1 MEEFTTFL
9 RNFGIIFI
17 SLMVLCLILGVIIL
31 WIASKQV
38 KNIDVPEGATFSET
52 LHYTPFI
59 VVLGI
64 DLLDFGLD
72 FLAAPIAWVILDNF
86 GLKALRGVSVVESL
100 IPGTQLLP
108 TMTAAWIFVKA
119 TGYEKPAELMDRAK
133 S

>member
-1 MEEFTTFL
+1 MDDLALFL
-9 RNFGIIFI
+9 RNTGLILLA
-17 SLMVLCLILGVIIL
+17 LMGLCLILGLLVL
-31 WIASKQV
+31 WLAARQV
-38 KNIDVPEGATFSET
+38 RHLDVPEDATFAET
-52 LHYTPFI
+52 LHYTPFM

-86 GLKALRGVSVVESL
+86 GLKALRGFTVVEAI

-108 TMTAAWIFVKA
+108 TMTLAWLGVRLS
-119 TGYEKPAELMDRAK
+119 GYQKPAALRDGR

>member
-1 MEEFTTFL
+1 MDEFVTFL
-9 RNFGIIFI
+9 RNFSIIFI
-17 SLMVLCLILGVIIL
+17 SLMVLCLMLGIVIL

-38 KNIDVPEGATFSET
+38 KDIDVPEGAGFAQT
-52 LHYTPFI
+52 LHYTPFV

-86 GLKALRGVSVVESL
+86 GLKALRGVSVVETL

-108 TMTAAWIFVKA
+108 TMTAAWLFVRA
-119 TGYEKPAELMDRAK
+119 TGYEKPIELTDGR
-133 S
+133 